1 MFKVIFDKTCKD
13 IIVPFQRKAIRE
25 LFSKNAN
32 LLNISFPVKFFITV
46 DYDENNENWMA
57 KFNVEKSSTDKFYI
71 AFNSVWLRGFAPRN
85 KRQVLIVERTI
96 LHEVIHGLDILNIS
110 DSYNKR
116 RMNYHEVWA
125 LLNKDSEKSNF
136 FWVVMYYFSL
146 LRDEGL
152 ALYGET
158 LFHGPEDILSK
169 ETIQEMLVHDL
180 EWLLVQMEENGA
192 KSVDLDAM
200 FSRVYAYGSYV
211 YECMFEADRTSKQ
224 ASVHIHELMNMDLS
238 HWIWLFFNRLMP
250 HQVHRLLSHYS
261 SQNLKWFGR
270 LIRSKSSS
278 FDNPKGLLMDYFQ
291 ECRINPLDGD
301 RYILLR
307 NHWVYNMFDVNGEW
321 VADHYQYDLHLMV
334 HQRLVRIWDTLDDE
348 LQRYSLAYFLTSQDQ
363 LHDELTFIGH
373 LDDMFL
379 LDYIEEHLC

>member
-25 LFSKNAN
+25 LFSKNAS
-32 LLNISFPVKFFITV
+32 LLNITFPIKFFITV
-46 DYDENNENWMA
+46 EHDENNENWMA

-71 AFNSVWLRGFAPRN
+71 AFNSFWVEGFAPRN
-85 KRQVLIVERTI
+85 KHQVLIVDRTI
-96 LHEVIHGLDILNIS
+96 LHEIIHGLDILTIS
-110 DSYNKR
+110 DSHSKHQT
-116 RMNYHEVWA
+116 NYHEVR
-125 LLNKDSEKSNF
+125 LLLDAEKSEF
-136 FWVVMYYFSL
+136 FWVVMYYFTL

-152 ALYGET
+152 ALYGEM
-158 LFHGPEDILSK
+158 LFHGPDNLHSK
-169 ETIQEMLVHDL
+169 ETLQEMLVHDL
-180 EWLLVQMEENGA
+180 EWLLIRMEENGA
-192 KSVDLDAM
+192 MTVDLDAM

-211 YECMFEADRTSKQ
+211 YECMFEADCASKQ
-224 ASVHIHELMNMDLS
+224 ASVHIHELMNIDLS
-238 HWIWLFFNRLMP
+238 HWIWLFFKRLMP

-261 SQNLKWFGR
+261 NQNLIWFGT
-270 LIRSKSSS
+270 LIPSSSSS

-291 ECRINPLDGD
+291 ECRINPLVGD
-301 RYILLR
+301 HFISIR

>member
-25 LFSKNAN
+25 LFSKNAS
-32 LLNISFPVKFFITV
+32 LLNISFPIKFFITV
-46 DYDENNENWMA
+46 EHDENNENWMA

-71 AFNSVWLRGFAPRN
+71 AFNSFWVEGFAPRN
-85 KRQVLIVERTI
+85 KHQVLIVDRTI
-96 LHEVIHGLDILNIS
+96 LHEIIHGLDILTIS
-110 DSYNKR
+110 DSQSKHQT
-116 RMNYHEVWA
+116 NYHEVR
-125 LLNKDSEKSNF
+125 LLLDAEKSEF
-136 FWVVMYYFSL
+136 FWVVMYFFTL

-158 LFHGPEDILSK
+158 LFHGPDNIHSK
-169 ETIQEMLVHDL
+169 ETLQEMLVHDL
-180 EWLLVQMEENGA
+180 EWLLIRMEENGA
-192 KSVDLDAM
+192 MTVDLDAM
-200 FSRVYAYGSYV
+200 FSRVYDYGSYV
-211 YECMFEADRTSKQ
+211 YECMFEEDRTSKQ
-224 ASVHIHELMNMDLS
+224 ASAHIHELMNIDLS
-238 HWIWLFFNRLMP
+238 HWIWLFFKRLMP

-261 SQNLKWFGR
+261 NKNLIWFGT
-270 LIRSKSSS
+270 LIPSSSGS

-291 ECRINPLDGD
+291 ECRINPLVGD
-301 RYILLR
+301 HFISIR

>member
-25 LFSKNAN
+25 LFSKNAT
-32 LLNISFPVKFFITV
+32 LLNITFPIKFFITV
-46 DYDENNENWMA
+46 EHDETNESWMA

-71 AFNSVWLRGFAPRN
+71 AFNSFWVEGFSPRN
-85 KRQVLIVERTI
+85 KHQVLIVDRTI
-96 LHEVIHGLDILNIS
+96 LHEIIHGLDILTIS
-110 DSYNKR
+110 DSQSKHQT
-116 RMNYHEVWA
+116 NYHEVR
-125 LLNKDSEKSNF
+125 LLLDAEKSEF
-136 FWVVMYYFSL
+136 FWVVMYFFTL

-158 LFHGPEDILSK
+158 LFHGPDNIHSK
-169 ETIQEMLVHDL
+169 ETLQEMLVHDL
-180 EWLLVQMEENGA
+180 EWLLVRMEENGA
-192 KSVDLDAM
+192 MTVDLDAM
-200 FSRVYAYGSYV
+200 FSRVYDYGSYV
-211 YECMFEADRTSKQ
+211 YECMFAEDRASKQ
-224 ASVHIHELMNMDLS
+224 ASAHIHELMNMDLS
-238 HWIWLFFNRLMP
+238 HWIWLFFKRLMP

-261 SQNLKWFGR
+261 NQNLKWFGK
-270 LIRSKSSS
+270 LIPSRSSS

-291 ECRINPLDGD
+291 ECRINPLVGD
-301 RYILLR
+301 HFISIR

>member
-13 IIVPFQRKAIRE
+13 NIIPFQRKSIRE
-25 LFSKNAN
+25 LFSKNAS
-32 LLNISFPVKFFITV
+32 LLNITFPIKFFITV
-46 DYDENNENWMA
+46 ENDENNENWMA

-71 AFNSVWLRGFAPRN
+71 AFNSFWMEGFAPRN
-85 KRQVLIVERTI
+85 KHQVLIVDRTI
-96 LHEVIHGLDILNIS
+96 LHEIIHGLDILTIS
-110 DSYNKR
+110 DTQSKHR
-116 RMNYHEVWA
+116 TNYHEVR
-125 LLNKDSEKSNF
+125 LLLDAEKSDF
-136 FWVVMYYFSL
+136 FWVVMYYFTL

-158 LFHGPEDILSK
+158 LFLGPDNIHSK
-169 ETIQEMLVHDL
+169 ETLQEMLVHDL
-180 EWLLVQMEENGA
+180 DWLLVRMEENGA
-192 KSVDLDAM
+192 MPVVLDAM
-200 FSRVYAYGSYV
+200 FSRVYDYGSYV
-211 YECMFEADRTSKQ
+211 YECMFEEDRASKQ
-224 ASVHIHELMNMDLS
+224 ASAHIHELMNMDLS
-238 HWIWLFFNRLMP
+238 HWIWLFFKRLMP

-261 SQNLKWFGR
+261 NQNLIWFGT
-270 LIRSKSSS
+270 LIPSSSSS
-278 FDNPKGLLMDYFQ
+278 FDNPKGLVMDYFQ
-291 ECRINPLDGD
+291 ECRINPLVGD
-301 RYILLR
+301 HFISIR

-379 LDYIEEHLC
+379 LD

>member
-1 MFKVIFDKTCKD
+1 
-13 IIVPFQRKAIRE
+13 
-25 LFSKNAN
+25 
-32 LLNISFPVKFFITV
+32 
-46 DYDENNENWMA
+46 MA

-71 AFNSVWLRGFAPRN
+71 AFNSFWVEGFAPRN
-85 KRQVLIVERTI
+85 KHQVLIVDRTI
-96 LHEVIHGLDILNIS
+96 LHEIIHGLDILTIS
-110 DSYNKR
+110 DSHNKHHT
-116 RMNYHEVWA
+116 NYHEVR
-125 LLNKDSEKSNF
+125 LLLDAEKSEF
-136 FWVVMYYFSL
+136 FWVVMYFFTL

-158 LFHGPEDILSK
+158 LFHGPDNIHSK
-169 ETIQEMLVHDL
+169 ETLQEMLVHDL
-180 EWLLVQMEENGA
+180 EWLLIRMEENGA
-192 KSVDLDAM
+192 MPVDLDAM
-200 FSRVYAYGSYV
+200 FSRVYDYGSYV
-211 YECMFEADRTSKQ
+211 YECMFEEDRTSKL
-224 ASVHIHELMNMDLS
+224 ASAHIHELMNMDLS
-238 HWIWLFFNRLMP
+238 HWIWLFFKRLMP

-261 SQNLKWFGR
+261 NQNLKWFGK
-270 LIRSKSSS
+270 LIPSKSSS

-291 ECRINPLDGD
+291 ECRINPLVGD
-301 RYILLR
+301 HFISIR